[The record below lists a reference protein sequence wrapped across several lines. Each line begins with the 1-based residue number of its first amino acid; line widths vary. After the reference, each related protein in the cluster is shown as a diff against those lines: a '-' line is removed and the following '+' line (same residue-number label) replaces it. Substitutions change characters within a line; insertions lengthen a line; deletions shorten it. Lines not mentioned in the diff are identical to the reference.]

1 MLYVED
7 QEQDMA
13 SFQKLRNN
21 KTFMSPL
28 KRSLASNDSSLKVQ
42 EQRTYFTVTT
52 SLYSH
57 YFEERDAWGSMMRTG
72 NEFRNATRHILKLSS
87 IAQM

>member
-7 QEQDMA
+7 QEQGMD

-42 EQRTYFTVTT
+42 ERRTYFTVTT

-57 YFEERDAWGSMMRTG
+57 YFEERERCMGKYDEDRK
-72 NEFRNATRHILKLSS
+72 RI
-87 IAQM
+87 

>member
-42 EQRTYFTVTT
+42 ERRTYFTVTT
-52 SLYSH
+52 PLYSH
-57 YFEERDAWGSMMRTG
+57 YFEEREMHG
-72 NEFRNATRHILKLSS
+72 EV
-87 IAQM
+87 

>member
-1 MLYVED
+1 
-7 QEQDMA
+7 MA

-42 EQRTYFTVTT
+42 ERRTYFTVTT

-57 YFEERDAWGSMMRTG
+57 YFEEREMHG
-72 NEFRNATRHILKLSS
+72 EV
-87 IAQM
+87 